1 MNCYQQTFPERITES
16 VSRVQRQVETS
27 DCFAC
32 FLHWL
37 VGFIWYLLLN
47 VNVTIWQKKKKNWK
61 SADTWNM
68 SINVPQLASS
78 ELSWQSLSPSQMYA
92 GFVQIPVPHWNWPGL
107 HLKSAVGR
115 NVQMCSYDTWVWL
128 WKRLSYNPHNHSRQ
142 SAGSSDRSPQSSSVS
157 HFHQNGI
164 HLSFLHTN
172 WGEMSQVHISN
183 EKVWTSLGL
192 GLTSLMIMPSPG
204 WRCSSTCTV
213 SHQRPGRSYSDRHI
227 YSHHPE
233 TADTSYCSRHC
244 LSDMGDSWLTGEK
257 RAQHYRQGRR

>member
-1 MNCYQQTFPERITES
+1 
-16 VSRVQRQVETS
+16 
-27 DCFAC
+27 
-32 FLHWL
+32 
-37 VGFIWYLLLN
+37 
-47 VNVTIWQKKKKNWK
+47 
-61 SADTWNM
+61 M

-115 NVQMCSYDTWVWL
+115 NRYKCALMTHGFGCENVPPTIYTITHGSRQARRTGLRSRPQCHTSTRTGYTCHSCTQTEE
-128 WKRLSYNPHNHSRQ
+128 RCHSRYIFQ
-142 SAGSSDRSPQSSSVS
+142 MRNAVL
-157 HFHQNGI
+157 FC
-164 HLSFLHTN
+164 
-172 WGEMSQVHISN
+172 
-183 EKVWTSLGL
+183 LGL

-213 SHQRPGRSYSDRHI
+213 SHQRPGRSYLDRHI

-244 LSDMGDSWLTGEK
+244 LSDMGDLWLTGEK
-257 RAQHYRQGRR
+257 RTQHYRQGRH